1 MPIRPYREDDFNALA
16 MPDDLSV
23 TKRYGGIAKALN
35 TSTTAKRYGGIGKA
49 P

>member
-1 MPIRPYREDDFNALA
+1 

-49 P
+49 F